1 MARTFLFFYLFTV
14 PFALLQDVSRPIAH
28 LIVIFF
34 LTYGFMGLEYVSI
47 ELDDPF
53 GNDDNDFNNLQFA
66 GQTFEDTYLTILAV
80 DGPVWTDKLRL
91 KLHDPE
97 NDELPSE
104 AQEWLQNGN

>member
-1 MARTFLFFYLFTV
+1 
-14 PFALLQDVSRPIAH
+14 
-28 LIVIFF
+28 
-34 LTYGFMGLEYVSI
+34 MGLEYVSI